1 MDIDHVC
8 ARNPIVDDK
17 TALDDDRTL
26 SSTAGSGPCGGAA
39 AAAKEDGY
47 LFNAGD
53 DEMQREYDTTHHK
66 SGMVATDD
74 VYDDDDRTGR
84 VVFVDIA
91 LHDDMDGDDAEVDD
105 VYPSTDSVFDGGDD
119 ATMPDDDVDPVQAGS
134 DDRFES
140 PLFVTAHTEDVDLDA
155 AMAAAAH
162 SVLEVNEV
170 PAPASAAKPCGGNLR
185 GAASGPGEAHPV
197 EDYFVFKATVAL
209 QSFLRSAPSSA

>member
-8 ARNPIVDDK
+8 ARNPFVDDK

-26 SSTAGSGPCGGAA
+26 SNTASGPCGGV
-39 AAAKEDGY
+39 AAKEDGY
-47 LFNAGD
+47 ILD
-53 DEMQREYDTTHHK
+53 TDEDKMQREYDATHHK

-74 VYDDDDRTGR
+74 VYDADDDDDRTGR

-91 LHDDMDGDDAEVDD
+91 LHDNMDGDDAEVDD

-162 SVLEVNEV
+162 SVLEVNEA

-185 GAASGPGEAHPV
+185 GASSGPGKAHPV